1 MSDPYKIL
9 GVPYTATDA
18 EIKKAYHALARRYHP
33 DSFAG
38 DEVRLEM
45 ANRKMRDI
53 NAAYEQIVKDR
64 ESGVEPREYAA
75 PTAQRATPKR
85 EGEEKAEEKT
95 KKQERAERREEKAR
109 AERAREELYRNL
121 RTMIGGESYAV
132 ALSELARIPIPER
145 GGEWHYL
152 AGLCHLGLRHLH
164 DAFREV
170 NEACRLDRKN
180 AEYKK
185 TREEMKKT
193 AAGFD
198 RAAGRGVRRAS
209 DIRIEGKPPK
219 KDGFLKRSF
228 LRAIGMEDG
237 KC

>member
-1 MSDPYKIL
+1 MTDSYKIL
-9 GVPYTATDA
+9 GVCADASDA

-33 DSFAG
+33 DNYAG

-53 NAAYEQIVKDR
+53 NAAYEAIISARSSATK
-64 ESGVEPREYAA
+64 EASATAPAGEKEAPREKKEKRAPRKEARAA
-75 PTAQRATPKR
+75 PN
-85 EGEEKAEEKT
+85 
-95 KKQERAERREEKAR
+95 
-109 AERAREELYRNL
+109 YSNL
-121 RTMIGGESYAV
+121 RIMINGGSYEV
-132 ALSELARIPIPER
+132 ALSELSLVPMSER
-145 GGEWHYL
+145 GAEWHYL
-152 AGLCHLGLRHLH
+152 SGLCHLGMRHIH

-170 NEACRLDRKN
+170 NEACRRDRRN

-193 AAGFD
+193 AAGF
-198 RAAGRGVRRAS
+198 GREAEREKRRDA
-209 DIRIEGKPPK
+209 DIRIEGKRPK

-228 LRAIGMEDG
+228 LRTIGMEDG